1 MNEFANLTK
10 KAFEAYHDMP
20 YESAEWG
27 LTDALGHI
35 MEFMAH
41 HDHIDEMPGLR
52 EAMQA
57 MSPKDWENWRM
68 RYPEH
73 QESLIDPLQREITQP
88 SR

>member
-10 KAFEAYHDMP
+10 RAFENYHDMP
-20 YESAEWG
+20 LEPAEWG

-41 HDHIDEMPGLR
+41 HHSIDEMSGLR
-52 EAMQA
+52 QAMQT
-57 MSPKDWENWRM
+57 MTPKEWENWRM

-73 QESLIDPLQREITQP
+73 LENLIDPLQREIAQP
-88 SR
+88 ST